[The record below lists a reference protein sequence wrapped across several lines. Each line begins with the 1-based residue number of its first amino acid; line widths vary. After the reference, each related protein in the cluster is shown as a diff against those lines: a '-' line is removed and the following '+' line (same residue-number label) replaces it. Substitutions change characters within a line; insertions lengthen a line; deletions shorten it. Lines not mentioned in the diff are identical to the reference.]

1 MSIDDAIKKMS
12 DLIKAA
18 CASAEIK
25 AAKMSDEEARLS
37 VYAPAGDM
45 QKIKDAT
52 FLPAIEMLNVDG
64 MDVQVFVYD
73 KDAPPLKG

>member
-1 MSIDDAIKKMS
+1 MTIDEAIQKMT
-12 DLIKAA
+12 DLIKSA
-18 CASAEIK
+18 CASAEVK
-25 AAKMSDEEARLS
+25 SAKMSDEEARLS
-37 VYAPAGDM
+37 VYAPASDM

-52 FLPAIEMLNVDG
+52 FQPAIDMLNSDG

>member
-1 MSIDDAIKKMS
+1 MTLDDAVQQMTDKIKT
-12 DLIKAA
+12 A
-18 CASAEIK
+18 CASAELK
-25 AAKMSDEEARLS
+25 TVKMSDEEARLS

-52 FLPAIEMLNVDG
+52 FQPAIDLLNSDG
-64 MDVQVFVYD
+64 LDIQVFVYD

>member
-1 MSIDDAIKKMS
+1 MSIDDAIQKMT

-18 CASAEIK
+18 SAGAEIK

-37 VYAPAGDM
+37 VYAPADDM

-52 FLPAIEMLNVDG
+52 FMPAMDMLNNDG

-73 KDAPPLKG
+73 VSTPR